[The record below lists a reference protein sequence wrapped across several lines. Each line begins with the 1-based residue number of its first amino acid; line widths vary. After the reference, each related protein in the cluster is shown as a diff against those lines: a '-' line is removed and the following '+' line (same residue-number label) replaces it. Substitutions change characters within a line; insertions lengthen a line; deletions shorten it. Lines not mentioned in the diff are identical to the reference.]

1 MKIRKTWL
9 TLLASCCLL
18 IGAQA
23 NAQSSLPDALANR
36 SRADAGGAFGS
47 RQLIYVRDLGAA
59 LQPGSAPG
67 RPLSRLRSA
76 RNDKKVEHNA
86 LALSEGIVRALNARG
101 FRAYRLSGQSPVP
114 PAGWLI
120 DGTFDEQMSQGM
132 LSSLSSIGSTFQGA
146 PNTDVLVRITDLA
159 SDPDKPLAV
168 IGTSGALKGQGTFV
182 AFNPYAAAARFV
194 IRTVEAS
201 SSLDALADKVAEQ
214 IVAATSNQTADAPVC
229 DP

>member
-1 MKIRKTWL
+1 
-9 TLLASCCLL
+9 
-18 IGAQA
+18 
-23 NAQSSLPDALANR
+23 
-36 SRADAGGAFGS
+36 
-47 RQLIYVRDLGAA
+47 
-59 LQPGSAPG
+59 
-67 RPLSRLRSA
+67 
-76 RNDKKVEHNA
+76 
-86 LALSEGIVRALNARG
+86 
-101 FRAYRLSGQSPVP
+101 
-114 PAGWLI
+114 LI

-194 IRTVEAS
+194 ILTVEAS

-214 IVAATSNQTADAPVC
+214 IIAATSNQTADADAPVC